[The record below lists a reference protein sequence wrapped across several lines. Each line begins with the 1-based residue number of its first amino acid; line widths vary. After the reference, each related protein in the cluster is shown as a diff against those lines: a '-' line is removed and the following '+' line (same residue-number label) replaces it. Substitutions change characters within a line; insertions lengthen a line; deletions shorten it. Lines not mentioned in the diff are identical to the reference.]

1 MNENGTMEKDKIS
14 GLAWQ
19 ILASSPD
26 LTVRLRLL
34 RDVIILDKADPQLI
48 PLNSGLTENRWVLE
62 LAHEQHPDGSW
73 GRFHSQ
79 NSRIKTKIPTTEA
92 AIRRALALGL
102 DKDAPILTHAISYIQ
117 DILDGKAQWSDRQE
131 RSEGW
136 PILVEAISA
145 GTLAQVDPSHPALTR
160 VRNYWMEIAQR
171 SFVDGIYDQQREIR
185 AHKETSGLKIV
196 YLRSR
201 YVLTLLGARRDLIP
215 VTLDRQIVDWIWNNE
230 NGIGYLGANI
240 RHPDRFHINQWLKSL
255 EILSQ
260 FRSWQFLA
268 DNAIKWL
275 WGQCDDEG
283 LWDFGPRTSRTVYF
297 PLSSTWRKPG
307 NRRMD
312 HSTRV
317 LALLRKYIE

>member
-1 MNENGTMEKDKIS
+1 MNENDTLEKDQIS
-14 GLAWQ
+14 GFAWQ

-34 RDVIILDKADPQLI
+34 RDVLKLDKGDPELI
-48 PLNSGLTENRWVLE
+48 TLNSGLAEHRWVLE
-62 LAHEQHPDGSW
+62 LTHAQHSDGSW

-79 NSRIKTKIPTTEA
+79 NSSIKTKIPTTEA

-102 DKDAPILTHAISYIQ
+102 DKEFPILTRAISYIQ

-136 PILVEAISA
+136 QIAVEAVSA

-160 VRNYWMEIAQR
+160 VRKYWMEIAQR
-171 SFVDGIYDQQREIR
+171 SFVDGIYDQQSEIR
-185 AHKETSGLKIV
+185 AHKETSGLKMV
-196 YLRSR
+196 YLGSR
-201 YVLTLLGARRDLIP
+201 YVLTLLGSKCDLIP
-215 VTLDRQIVDWIWNNE
+215 PTLDRQIVDWIWNNE
-230 NGIGYLGANI
+230 NGIGYLGANM
-240 RHPDRFHINQWLKSL
+240 RHPDQFHINHWLDSM

-260 FRSWQFLA
+260 FRCWQSQA
-268 DNAIKWL
+268 GRAMKWL
-275 WGQCDDEG
+275 WEQRGDEG
-283 LWDFGPRTSRTVYF
+283 LWDFGQRTSRTVYF

-317 LALLRKYIE
+317 LALLWKFVE